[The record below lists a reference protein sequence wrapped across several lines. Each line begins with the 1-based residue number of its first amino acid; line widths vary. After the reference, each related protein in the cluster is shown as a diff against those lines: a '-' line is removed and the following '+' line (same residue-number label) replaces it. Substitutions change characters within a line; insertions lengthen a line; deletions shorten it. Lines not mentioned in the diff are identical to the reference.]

1 MGVFFIQ
8 FGMKRVY
15 VLPTKLVSKQYQ
27 VLRGVLVGQGDVTR
41 CVIHTNATVEEV
53 IVSIRQGQRMLLID
67 LPLQTCFGTQLADVL
82 TVGRRLAIGYGV

>member
-15 VLPTKLVSKQYQ
+15 VLPTKLVGKQHQ

-53 IVSIRQGQRMLLID
+53 IVAIRQGQRMLLID
-67 LPLQTCFGTQLADVL
+67 LPLQTQFGA
-82 TVGRRLAIGYGV
+82 

>member
-8 FGMKRVY
+8 FGRKRVY

-27 VLRGVLVGQGDVTR
+27 VLGGVLVGQGDVTR
-41 CVIHTNATVEEV
+41 CVIHTNATVVHIV
-53 IVSIRQGQRMLLID
+53 IAITQSQRMLLID
-67 LPLQTCFGTQLADVL
+67 LPLQTCFWTQLADVL